1 LNDLDIYR
9 WLVVCRELDRALCI
23 ENPRWFP
30 IEGEEATVLGSFVD
44 LRPDDAVAPHYR
56 DPFVVY
62 LLRGA
67 EMWRLAAQVLGKS
80 AGYNKGRSVPFNG
93 PVELGVVPWVAG
105 DLGTTIGT
113 ATGAALAF
121 QHAGTDQV
129 CVCTFG
135 DGTANRGDVHEALNL
150 AACWQ
155 LPIVYVCQNNG
166 WAISQA
172 ESTYLRGPVAARAAG
187 YGIPGECVDGN
198 DVDAVRTSVG
208 KAVAR
213 ARAGEGP
220 TLIEARTWRW
230 RGHWAGDDQTYRQ
243 KSVPDGIEDPIDL
256 YGYRLLERGS
266 ATVADLQCI
275 HLEVAD
281 EVRAAIA
288 QAHSARDAGAA
299 ELGLDEVYAIR
310 PDAGDELALDSSSA
324 ERLLSGERDK
334 SPGQGLPSGEKR
346 MTQTEAVLD
355 ALASEMRADPRVFYI
370 GQDVGRMGGSLLG
383 TNGLLAEFGPARIR
397 EAPISESA
405 MVGAAIGAALFGARP
420 VVEISFGEFLP
431 AAMSQLVNQA
441 PNLHYMTGGVAR
453 VPVVVRTRVGD
464 GPYGGHPHDY
474 SAWFGHLP
482 GLKVVMPGSPG
493 DARGLM
499 LAALRDD
506 NPVLFIEPMAL
517 AHGPRATVPD
527 SLCEVPIGVAR
538 IARPGRDV
546 TLVAIG
552 SMVNA
557 GLRAADDLA
566 SAGIDVEVVDLRS
579 IQPLDTLTVIESV
592 RRTGRLVTVHEAWVT
607 GGIGAE
613 IVAAVAEA
621 SSGVLRA
628 PVIRVGTAAVPTPSG
643 KVRPHALP
651 NVERIVAAIRQVLEM
666 S

>member
-1 LNDLDIYR
+1 MNDLDIYR
-9 WLVVCRELDRALCI
+9 WLVVCRELDRALCV

-44 LRPDDAVAPHYR
+44 LRSDDAVAPHYR

-67 EMWRLAAQVLGKS
+67 EMWRLAAQVLGKA

-166 WAISQA
+166 WAISQP

-198 DVDAVRTSVG
+198 DVDAVRASVG
-208 KAVAR
+208 KAVGR
-213 ARAGEGP
+213 ARAGQGP

-243 KSVPDGIEDPIDL
+243 KSAPDGIEDPIDL
-256 YGYRLLERGS
+256 YGYRLLERG
-266 ATVADLQCI
+266 TVVPADLEQI
-275 HLEVAD
+275 HAEVEA

-288 QAHSARDAGAA
+288 QAHSVRDAGAE

-310 PDAGDELALDSSSA
+310 PGF
-324 ERLLSGERDK
+324 GEEPSRAK
-334 SPGQGLPSGEKR
+334 GVASGEKR

-482 GLKVVMPGSPG
+482 GLKVVMPGSPS

-499 LAALRDD
+499 LSAIRDD

-538 IARPGRDV
+538 IARAGRDV

-566 SAGIDVEVVDLRS
+566 SEGIEVEVVDLRS
-579 IQPLDTLTVIESV
+579 IQPLDTFTVIESV

-607 GGIGAE
+607 GGVGAE

-621 SSGVLRA
+621 SSGLLRA
-628 PVIRVGTAAVPTPSG
+628 PVIRVGTAPVPTPSG

-651 NVERIVAAIRQVLEM
+651 NTERIVAAIRQVME
-666 S
+666 